1 MENFKT
7 ESRYLKFCPEF
18 RAFIGCMKAACYI
31 SDYQKFLMS
40 PLIKR
45 LGRAF
50 ISKNAA
56 EPLKRSIGF
65 LKHSAELLRVS
76 DKAKSSAACLCYYT
90 VHVVP
95 ISHSIIDHHK
105 A

>member
-50 ISKNAA
+50 ETLNRVFETLGRAF
-56 EPLKRSIGF
+56 EGF
-65 LKHSAELLRVS
+65 RQS
-76 DKAKSSAACLCYYT
+76 
-90 VHVVP
+90 
-95 ISHSIIDHHK
+95 
-105 A
+105 